1 MPPRFFKTCPFS
13 KAISNLSYQLKVDKN
28 GQRNREQW
36 LQLCRILQV
45 CAHQPH
51 VRPLQ
56 SQAVSS
62 CRVLVQRCHK
72 CCSPVLMG
80 PWHAIGCQ
88 VRPST
93 GNMAQASYLI
103 RSGECNFLFTAPYSL
118 SIAQAENLSPTA
130 TASIPTFDHAICRAF
145 VASHGLAPRAIF
157 VEVEDAETAFFISVS
172 HGAKPSS
179 PPTVLDNQA
188 VLAEVFLFG
197 DVVLRYISFKNSD
210 HESPNDDENCTWFL
224 PRFEKM
230 EDTLSYPLDYGIR
243 RLDHLVGSV
252 PELGPAVSYLKEVT
266 GFHEFAEFT
275 TEDVGTL
282 ESGLNSLVLASNNE
296 MVLLVICEPVFGTKR
311 RSQIQTFL
319 EHNDGE
325 GVQHLALIKE
335 CEELGVLVDRD
346 DQGTLLQIFTKPF
359 GDPPT
364 TFIEIIQRIGC
375 MLKDDKGKMYQK
387 GGCGGFG
394 KGNFSE
400 LFKSVEEYEK
410 SLERKKTTERAAA

>member
-1 MPPRFFKTCPFS
+1 MGKEIESSGSNSVGSSKFVRTNPMSDRF
-13 KAISNLSYQLKVDKN
+13 KVK
-28 GQRNREQW
+28 RF
-36 LQLCRILQV
+36 
-45 CAHQPH
+45 HH
-51 VRPLQ
+51 
-56 SQAVSS
+56 
-62 CRVLVQRCHK
+62 RCHK

-325 GVQHLALIKE
+325 GVQHLALVSGDIFKTLREGWRPRVYAASTTNILQEFKE
-335 CEELGVLVDRD
+335 ESRRCA
-346 DQGTLLQIFTKPF
+346 K
-359 GDPPT
+359 
-364 TFIEIIQRIGC
+364 
-375 MLKDDKGKMYQK
+375 
-387 GGCGGFG
+387 
-394 KGNFSE
+394 
-400 LFKSVEEYEK
+400 
-410 SLERKKTTERAAA
+410 